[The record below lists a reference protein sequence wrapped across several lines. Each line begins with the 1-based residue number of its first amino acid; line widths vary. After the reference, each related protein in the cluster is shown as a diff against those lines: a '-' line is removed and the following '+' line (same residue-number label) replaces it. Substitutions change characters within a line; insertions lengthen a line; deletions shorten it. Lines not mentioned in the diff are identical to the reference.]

1 MYGRAFAFDRRMRA
15 MQEIDDIASS
25 GVGGSAC
32 GTAKIRQSRFEC
44 SRAVTLQTS
53 Q

>member
-1 MYGRAFAFDRRMRA
+1 MDGRSFAFDRGMRA
-15 MQEIDDIASS
+15 MQEIDDLTSS
-25 GVGGSAC
+25 RIGGSAC
-32 GTAKIRQSRFEC
+32 GTAKIRRARFEC